1 MVGQAAAASPTDAHT
16 AVRAARAAF
25 DDQRWSGM
33 PARERSRILLRA
45 ASLMREHT
53 EELAQAESL
62 DVGKPITF
70 ARNIDVPNAADH
82 FEYYGALAQQLDGS
96 VRNTPLPALAYTRR
110 EPHGVVAAISPYN
123 FPLILSCSKIAPALA
138 A

>member
-1 MVGQAAAASPTDAHT
+1 
-16 AVRAARAAF
+16 
-25 DDQRWSGM
+25 
-33 PARERSRILLRA
+33 
-45 ASLMREHT
+45 MREHT